1 MLELEP
7 EVGQEEEEEEEEVRS
22 VLFHSKIVLY
32 LQIEDGEASRRLACV
47 DLNWDIISVGFMNS
61 DG

>member
-7 EVGQEEEEEEEEVRS
+7 EVGQEEEEEEEEVRG

-32 LQIEDGEASRRLACV
+32 L
-47 DLNWDIISVGFMNS
+47 
-61 DG
+61 